1 MLVSCSKPGHTPDS
15 DTAVL
20 TIEAPSP
27 QPVVVS
33 GFDDRSRVGAGAM
46 TEPVSVSPGNASCT
60 ARRVS
65 GISASQGV
73 GQYWAAGALWLLV
86 VVSLGACSGSQQRG
100 NDAGTPAQQTAQPA
114 VSGGEPAQNSEQVAG
129 ATKDPREL
137 SITELNDG
145 PGVMELG
152 VSKQLEEVGVLEF
165 LESYII
171 NVPPTAA
178 FISDFEMAKAMAASH
193 YINADAR
200 ADGDILRRFEKQVLY
215 HALSAIS
222 FSSVP
227 QSSAS
232 RVLHEA
238 FFEALEDCGRAS
250 SWPEVELFVMGD
262 GRGYD
267 VLPESVEPTFGLSY
281 YEYQQLKH
289 ECARYAATHPS
300 LDVAT
305 RDELLGPQ
313 REHSARAVIDGLA
326 ANPHIEVPARYRAEM
341 DELLASGW

>member
-1 MLVSCSKPGHTPDS
+1 MHRDRHRHVFGDGVGVVLVSCSKPGHTPDS

-65 GISASQGV
+65 GVSASQGV

-114 VSGGEPAQNSEQVAG
+114 VSGGEPAQDSEQVAG

-152 VSKQLEEVGVLEF
+152 VSKQLEEVGVLEL

-178 FISDFEMAKAMAASH
+178 FISRFEMAKSMGASH
-193 YINADAR
+193 YINADAG
-200 ADGDILRRFEKQVLY
+200 AEGEILRRYEKEVLY
-215 HALSAIS
+215 HALSAL
-222 FSSVP
+222 
-227 QSSAS
+227 SAMQQGSGS
-232 RVLHEA
+232 RVLHDA

-267 VLPESVEPTFGLSY
+267 HAPESVEPTFGSPY
-281 YEYQQLKH
+281 RG
-289 ECARYAATHPS
+289 A
-300 LDVAT
+300 
-305 RDELLGPQ
+305 G
-313 REHSARAVIDGLA
+313 
-326 ANPHIEVPARYRAEM
+326 EVPRRDGRVARIRLVGRRTPGSKMRGSSTATPSRHRQVPNRTWAWW
-341 DELLASGW
+341 LR